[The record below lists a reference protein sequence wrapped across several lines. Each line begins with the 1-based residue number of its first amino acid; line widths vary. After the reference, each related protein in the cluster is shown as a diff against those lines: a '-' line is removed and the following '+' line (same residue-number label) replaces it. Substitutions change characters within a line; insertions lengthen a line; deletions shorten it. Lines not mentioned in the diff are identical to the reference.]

1 MRKHLPYGSSIR
13 VMLLE
18 GDSPGVAVACFF
30 GLSLPDALADEVFRR
45 GALLRGVIRAQS
57 CSVVCVYGAYFLEG

>member
-1 MRKHLPYGSSIR
+1 
-13 VMLLE
+13 MLLE

-45 GALLRGVIRAQS
+45 GTLLRGVLRANHAAS
-57 CSVVCVYGAYFLEG
+57 CVCMVHIFSRGDRRV

>member
-1 MRKHLPYGSSIR
+1 
-13 VMLLE
+13 MLLE